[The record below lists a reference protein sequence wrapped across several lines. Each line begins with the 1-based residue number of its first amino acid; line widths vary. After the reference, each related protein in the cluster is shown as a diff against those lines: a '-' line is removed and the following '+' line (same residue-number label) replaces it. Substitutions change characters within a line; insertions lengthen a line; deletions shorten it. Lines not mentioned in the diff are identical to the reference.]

1 MRVLVTGSAGYIGIV
16 VAPML
21 AEEGFDVVGLDSDFY
36 RGCVFGREDVRL
48 PLVRKDIRDLAARD
62 LEGFDAVA
70 HFAALSNDPLGDLNP
85 ALTDEINHRATVRL
99 AELARAA
106 GVSRFLFSSSCSMY
120 GAAGDAVLDEDAPF
134 NPVTPYAESKV
145 LAERSLVRLATDEFS
160 PVYLRNTTAYGLS
173 SRMRFDLVLNNL
185 TAWAVASGRVRI
197 KSDGTPWRPLV
208 HIEDIGRAFI
218 AALRAPREVIHNR
231 AFNVGI
237 DEENFQV
244 RELAAIV
251 KETVPGCDID
261 FAEGG
266 GPDQRSYRVDFGR
279 IRRELPDFQPRW
291 TARAGARQLYDAL
304 VEAKVTVEEF
314 EGPRYR
320 RIDSITSL
328 LASGR
333 IDATLRWRTG

>member
-1 MRVLVTGSAGYIGIV
+1 MRVLVTGSAGYIGTV

-36 RGCVFGREDVRL
+36 RGCVFGRDDVRL
-48 PLVRKDIRDLAARD
+48 PLVRKDIRDLATRD

-85 ALTDEINHRATVRL
+85 ALTDEINHQATVRL

-134 NPVTPYAESKV
+134 NPVTPYAASKV
-145 LAERSLVRLATDEFS
+145 LAERGLVRLATDRFS

-173 SRMRFDLVLNNL
+173 SKMRFDLVLNNL
-185 TAWAVASGRVRI
+185 TAWAVASGRVLI

-208 HIEDIGRAFI
+208 HIEDIGRALI
-218 AALRAPREVIHNR
+218 AALRAPRDVIHNR

-266 GPDQRSYRVDFGR
+266 GPDRRSYRVDFGR
-279 IRRELPDFQPRW
+279 IRRELPEFQPRW
-291 TARAGARQLYDAL
+291 TARAGVRQLYDAL
-304 VEAKVTVEEF
+304 LEAKVTVDDF

-320 RIDSITSL
+320 RIDTIRSL
-328 LASGR
+328 LAAGQ
-333 IDATLRWRTG
+333 IDATLRWRTA

>member
-1 MRVLVTGSAGYIGIV
+1 MRVLVTGSTGYIGV
-16 VAPML
+16 VVTPML
-21 AEEGFDVVGLDSDFY
+21 ADAGFEVVGLDSDFY
-36 RGCVFGREDVRL
+36 RTCIFGQEDVFL
-48 PLVRKDIRDLAARD
+48 PLVRKDIRDLASSD
-62 LEGFDAVA
+62 LESFDAVA

-120 GAAGDAVLDEDAPF
+120 GAARDAVLDEDAPF
-134 NPVTPYAESKV
+134 NPVTPYAMSKV
-145 LAERSLVRLATDEFS
+145 LAERGLSRLATDDFS

-185 TAWAVASGRVRI
+185 TAWAVASGRVLI

-218 AALRAPREVIHNR
+218 SALRAPRDVIHDR
-231 AFNVGI
+231 AFNVGL
-237 DEENFQV
+237 DNENFQV
-244 RELAAIV
+244 RDLAAIV
-251 KETVPGCDID
+251 KDTVPGCAID
-261 FAEGG
+261 FASGG
-266 GPDQRSYRVDFGR
+266 GPDRRSYRVDFGR

-291 TARAGARQLYDAL
+291 TARAGVRQMYDAL
-304 VEAKVTVEEF
+304 VESTVTAEEF

-320 RIDSITSL
+320 RIDSIRSL
-328 LASGR
+328 LASGQV
-333 IDATLRWRTG
+333 DATLRWRTR